1 MPLLLTG
8 RVLGGLSTNLLFS
21 SFESWMVSE
30 HRKRGYPEE
39 LLAST
44 FAISSWGNG
53 IMAIIAGLLAQV
65 SADVAG
71 DIGPFQLAIL
81 LTIICWVLISFWSE
95 NYGHAE
101 GAVLGSISSSIVKSL
116 GVIVSS
122 PSILLLGL
130 GQAFFEGAMYTFV
143 FNWVPSMIAV
153 SPSASL
159 PTGLVFSCFM
169 LAMTIGGLT
178 FGMILPYFPGD
189 AEALCATVYVVAAAS
204 LLVPVFYFEFW
215 PVFISF
221 LVFEAMSSIMSV
233 FRLPLN
239 CIVVLGTNLSSAAND
254 KPSLQF
260 VYGVVVGIQILAAI
274 FQIALIIFAPRK
286 KLQPAGKED

>member
-1 MPLLLTG
+1 M
-8 RVLGGLSTNLLFS
+8 S
-21 SFESWMVSE
+21 VS
-30 HRKRGYPEE
+30 
-39 LLAST
+39 
-44 FAISSWGNG
+44 
-53 IMAIIAGLLAQV
+53 
-65 SADVAG
+65 
-71 DIGPFQLAIL
+71 
-81 LTIICWVLISFWSE
+81 
-95 NYGHAE
+95 
-101 GAVLGSISSSIVKSL
+101 
-116 GVIVSS
+116 
-122 PSILLLGL
+122 
-130 GQAFFEGAMYTFV
+130 V

-221 LVFEAMSSIMSV
+221 LVFEAMVGMFFSCAGTLRSRYYPDDLQSSIMSV